1 MVIVRATRKLLTRLG
16 AAAVADVGNS
26 TTLLGDWYATV
37 LPWRP
42 RQVALLVSEKTLLPV
57 LMPLAPA
64 STLLARFP
72 NQLAE
77 VLREHQVDE
86 ATIATECAETSN
98 YRVAV
103 TASRSVVGSMNEFAF
118 LADAHR
124 QEQRDLDLLD
134 LSIELS
140 TVPCGPLY
148 RSHISPDRELKA
160 LLKDTS
166 DTGR

>member
-16 AAAVADVGNS
+16 AAPVADVDNS
-26 TTLLGDWYATV
+26 TNLLGDWYATV

-72 NQLAE
+72 TQLAE
-77 VLREHQVDE
+77 LLREHQVDE
-86 ATIATECAETSN
+86 AAIATECAETSN
-98 YRVAV
+98 YRVAA
-103 TASRSVVGSMNEFAF
+103 TASRSIIGSMNEFAF
-118 LADAHR
+118 LAEARR
-124 QEQRDLDLLD
+124 QEQSDLDLLD

-160 LLKDTS
+160 LLNDMS
-166 DTGR
+166 DTER

>member
-1 MVIVRATRKLLTRLG
+1 
-16 AAAVADVGNS
+16 
-26 TTLLGDWYATV
+26 
-37 LPWRP
+37 
-42 RQVALLVSEKTLLPV
+42 
-57 LMPLAPA
+57 MPLAPA